1 MVLDGGCWIQSFLL
15 ISCSCP
21 GSFIKRY
28 LPTYLP
34 SPSSSLSIKSASWDG
49 TVLRLSWSW
58 PGGLVDGTHLLAI
71 CDNTRSDSA
80 FRHVV
85 DVTHRW
91 RKVPTCPTTFESKFW
106 GTVCFI
112 PRVHVYCAHCLHC
125 VNSELLF
132 LVPNF
137 LAKKFD
143 PNKFLKEYS
152 FGNSLFKIFIRF
164 AKLSNLFIYLLLL
177 LLLLNFPTIL
187 CKLTSKT
194 QMKYFHISKSTQNT
208 HNT

>member
-91 RKVPTCPTTFESKFW
+91 RKVPTCPTTFEPSNQNFGALCVLFHVSMFTVPIVCTVWTVNFCFW
-106 GTVCFI
+106 CQIFSPKNLTPI
-112 PRVHVYCAHCLHC
+112 
-125 VNSELLF
+125 N
-132 LVPNF
+132 
-137 LAKKFD
+137 
-143 PNKFLKEYS
+143 FLKEYP
-152 FGNSLFKIFIRF
+152 FGNSLFKFFKRF
-164 AKLSNLFIYLLLL
+164 AKLSNLFIYLFIIIIKFSH
-177 LLLLNFPTIL
+177 NFVQT
-187 CKLTSKT
+187 
-194 QMKYFHISKSTQNT
+194 N
-208 HNT
+208 